1 MQLTRGDA
9 PMTSQANQL
18 LLSPEPIEQSSFQ
31 REGLFSLFRRICER
45 NQLTVNDVVAELL
58 VPLAG
63 PGDVRVRKLL
73 KPLHLLNRG
82 GGLSERFILRMQE
95 ISVAQNWWLATAK
108 ELGVCGMAELP
119 LVRYRRWCPQCYD
132 DDCALRHGP
141 YDRLL
146 WSIEAVE
153 ACPRHNVQ
161 LQSVCSECG
170 ASQMPVLM
178 GLDLSGFCPYCRSF
192 LGLRPSR
199 LDPAD
204 DYSSYLLWVARSFAD
219 LLDSPLP
226 ADHDVTVPIQTLI
239 RMLSDRHFNG
249 AYAHLAAAIGRNK
262 SVVGTWLAGSS
273 APGWLA
279 ICTVSFVFHLPLRD
293 LLLGDSTAVEFSV
306 LRPLPLGVRE
316 GWSSPRKRPER
327 RDLDQFRTFMSQVES
342 GQHLLILTMVAV
354 AKRLNIDSSDLRRR
368 LPDECAQLSAVLKER
383 RRTAGEW
390 KRSARERSLNDAV
403 QQVGEDLARSNAS
416 GTRRGIEL
424 RLANL
429 GFHIRY
435 QESIHICAR
444 VRVARLAADLQK
456 SGNSLPPDDS
466 GNS

>member
-1 MQLTRGDA
+1 
-9 PMTSQANQL
+9 
-18 LLSPEPIEQSSFQ
+18 
-31 REGLFSLFRRICER
+31 
-45 NQLTVNDVVAELL
+45 
-58 VPLAG
+58 
-63 PGDVRVRKLL
+63 
-73 KPLHLLNRG
+73 
-82 GGLSERFILRMQE
+82 
-95 ISVAQNWWLATAK
+95 
-108 ELGVCGMAELP
+108 
-119 LVRYRRWCPQCYD
+119 
-132 DDCALRHGP
+132 
-141 YDRLL
+141 
-146 WSIEAVE
+146 
-153 ACPRHNVQ
+153 
-161 LQSVCSECG
+161 
-170 ASQMPVLM
+170 MPVLM

-239 RMLSDRHFNG
+239 RMLSNRHFNG

-416 GTRRGIEL
+416 STRRGIEL

>member
-1 MQLTRGDA
+1 
-9 PMTSQANQL
+9 MTDPTQRL
-18 LLSPEPIEQSSFQ
+18 LLSPALVVQSDSQ
-31 REGLFSLFRRICER
+31 REGLFSLFRRTCER

-63 PGDVRVRKLL
+63 PRDVRVRKLVR
-73 KPLHLLNRG
+73 PLHLLNRG
-82 GGLSERFILRMQE
+82 AGLSERFIVRMQQ

-108 ELGVCGMAELP
+108 ELTVRGTAELP
-119 LVRYRRWCPQCYD
+119 LVGHRRWCPVCYD
-132 DDCALRHGP
+132 DDCTLRHGP

-153 ACPRHNVQ
+153 TCPRHNVR

-178 GLDLSGFCPYCRSF
+178 GLDLSGFCPHCRNF
-192 LGLRPSR
+192 LGLRSSQ

-226 ADHDVTVPIQTLI
+226 ADHDVTAPIQSMI
-239 RMLSDRHFNG
+239 RLLSDRHFDG
-249 AYAHLAAAIGRNK
+249 AYARLSAAICRNK
-262 SVVGTWLAGSS
+262 SVVGTWLAGNS
-273 APGWLA
+273 APGWLTM
-279 ICTVSFVFHLPLRD
+279 CTVSFVFHVPLRD
-293 LLLGDSTAVEFSV
+293 LLLGDTTAVEFSV
-306 LRPLPLGVRE
+306 LRPLPLAVSER
-316 GWSSPRKRPER
+316 WSSPRKRPEQR
-327 RDLDQFRTFMSQVES
+327 NLDQFRNFMSQIES
-342 GQHLLILTMVAV
+342 GQHLTVLTMVGV

-368 LPDECAQLSAVLKER
+368 LPDECARLSAVLKER

-390 KRSARERSLNDAV
+390 KRSARERSLNEAI
-403 QQVGEDLARSNAS
+403 QQVGEDLAKSDAS

-424 RLANL
+424 GLANL

-435 QESIHICAR
+435 RESIRVCAR
-444 VRVARLAADLQK
+444 VRLARLAADLRK
-456 SGNSLPPDDS
+456 SGNSLPQDDS